1 MDYVSRPFKNLDIIV
16 ITFEGVLGAFMP
28 PLPAD
33 YQVMDPLLLRP
44 GIAQALTDL
53 LNNFK
58 VVIITGDQSSLH

>member
-1 MDYVSRPFKNLDIIV
+1 M

-53 LNNFK
+53 LANFK
-58 VVIITGDQSSLH
+58 VVIITGDQSSQH